1 MERRYVS
8 FLEIAES
15 SIYIKSIELV
25 SAQKLFAVHSINQFF
40 SVPKSLSKKVV
51 LQIFPVHDQ
60 EALQLL
66 QKTWI
71 QKIWERQPIGNQS
84 TLKFSIIFPYL
95 DFNLQ

>member
-15 SIYIKSIELV
+15 SNYIKSTELDFL
-25 SAQKLFAVHSINQFF
+25 QFIQLKTLFF

-71 QKIWERQPIGNQS
+71 QKIWERQPIGNQVN
-84 TLKFSIIFPYL
+84 LKIVVIFLYL
-95 DFNLQ
+95 NLTFH

>member
-1 MERRYVS
+1 MQSLSV
-8 FLEIAES
+8 FHL
-15 SIYIKSIELV
+15 
-25 SAQKLFAVHSINQFF
+25 INVIIF

-71 QKIWERQPIGNQS
+71 QKIWERQPIGNQLTS
-84 TLKFSIIFPYL
+84 RFIVVFSNL
-95 DFNLQ
+95 DFDLQLYIF